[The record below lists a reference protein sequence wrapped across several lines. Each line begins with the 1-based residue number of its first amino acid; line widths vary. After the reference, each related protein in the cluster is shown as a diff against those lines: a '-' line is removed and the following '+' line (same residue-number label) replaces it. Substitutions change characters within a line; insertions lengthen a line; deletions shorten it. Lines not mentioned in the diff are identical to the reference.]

1 MRTNRSSTLMKK
13 GRLVAALGRR
23 YNFFPARRHCIFRKE
38 ALLLER
44 RRDLVER
51 PLRLVFVYG
60 VHEVVEVVE
69 FIVLVLFA
77 FSSKNLDGRDL

>member
-1 MRTNRSSTLMKK
+1 MEK

-69 FIVLVLFA
+69 FIVFVLSTFGPKN
-77 FSSKNLDGRDL
+77 FHSSDL